1 MSDKESDK
9 EILMYAHAGSG
20 NHGCEAI
27 VRSVCGMLGK
37 ENRVAVV
44 SHDADED
51 RKYRLDDACSLIQE
65 RDISKHFLTHV
76 VYYARRK
83 LTGKGENFLRY
94 RYADAWPFENYKFAV
109 SIGGDNYC
117 YDSMISDLENA
128 NKMFNSNGLHTV
140 LLGCSIEPKL
150 IETRADIREDMKLY
164 DRIIARESITYNALK
179 DAGLENVV
187 MCPDPAFALKPEK
200 TDMPAGFVT
209 YEPCEGKADNV
220 ESAAERDKRS
230 GDAYRDDSNGRSCSG
245 MVGINVSPMVQN
257 FAVTDIVLR
266 NYERLIECILKNT
279 DMNIAL
285 IPHVIWNRS
294 DDRKPLQILYDKYN
308 ETGRVIMVSD
318 RSCSELKTIISKC
331 RFFVGARTHATIAAY
346 SSCVPTLVMGYSV
359 KSRGIARDL
368 FGTDEHYV
376 IPVQKL
382 TSEEELSIGFQ
393 WLMKNENMVG
403 ARLRLYMPEY
413 VLKLS
418 QLEDYLG

>member
-1 MSDKESDK
+1 MSDK

-27 VRSVCGMLGK
+27 VRSVCGILGQ
-37 ENRVAVV
+37 ENKVAVI
-44 SHDADED
+44 SNNADED
-51 RKYRLDDACSLIQE
+51 RSYNLDGACRLIQE
-65 RDISKHFLTHV
+65 RDISKRFFTHTL
-76 VYYARRK
+76 YYARRK
-83 LTGKGENFLRY
+83 LTGKGESFLEY
-94 RYADAWPFENYKFAV
+94 RYANAKPFENYRFAV

-117 YDSMISDLENA
+117 YDMMIKDLENA
-128 NKMFNSNGLHTV
+128 NRMFHQNGLKTI
-140 LLGCSIEPKL
+140 LLGCSIEPDL
-150 IETRADIREDMKLY
+150 IKNRADIREDMKLY

-187 MCPDPAFALKPEK
+187 MCPDPAFALKPEE
-200 TDMPAGFVT
+200 TEMPAGFVT
-209 YEPCEGKADNV
+209 YESCEGKADNV

-245 MVGINVSPMVQN
+245 MVGINVSPMVQD

-285 IPHVIWNRS
+285 IPHVIWDRS
-294 DDRKPLQILYDKYN
+294 DDRKPLQILYDKYK

-318 RSCSELKTIISKC
+318 RSCSELKMIISKC

-346 SSCVPTLVMGYSV
+346 SSCVPTLVAGYSV
-359 KSRGIARDL
+359 KSRGIAKDI

-376 IPVQKL
+376 IPVQNMK
-382 TSEEELSIGFQ
+382 SDEELTDGFRWLADNEDEVMKKLSAVMPDYMESIGK
-393 WLMKNENMVG
+393 LKNF
-403 ARLRLYMPEY
+403 LYE
-413 VLKLS
+413 
-418 QLEDYLG
+418 